1 MRMGSDCRRWNVPG
15 KRHGY
20 GSVIRVRKD
29 CHSHMPMVPFH
40 GSEEDSSRGD
50 GYFLVPRIRGLVAQL
65 VRAPHCH
72 CGGRGFESRRV
83 RHVPVALRAPVH
95 GKPFILSRTTQA
107 TWYVVR
113 QPSSSGC
120 ASFRRDYSAMAVL
133 IRDEKCILL
142 LLHRDRRF
150 QFRPARHHLQAA
162 AW

>member
-72 CGGRGFESRRV
+72 CGGRGSESRRSRQDSKSDRV
-83 RHVPVALRAPVH
+83 NRSDFCLTNRSESGLTGFEKRRRME
-95 GKPFILSRTTQA
+95 GKQLNSPFL
-107 TWYVVR
+107 
-113 QPSSSGC
+113 
-120 ASFRRDYSAMAVL
+120 
-133 IRDEKCILL
+133 
-142 LLHRDRRF
+142 
-150 QFRPARHHLQAA
+150 
-162 AW
+162 